1 MESKFILYKQFTL
14 RKLFNMS
21 EVNDHNRKKTNE
33 NNKHSGDKNNRNT
46 LNEIITYEYVI
57 KRKWNTNL

>member
-1 MESKFILYKQFTL
+1 
-14 RKLFNMS
+14 MS